1 MKLSSLTRENWDSPR
16 AKIKRKAKAVSP
28 FITLYI
34 LTVLGLGLLIYQKAE
49 ENRQLKN
56 TLSQIIFEHGMKGCP
71 VLTEGRTN
79 IVISAETT
87 LDARNALGKIANDLD
102 DFHAAIN
109 KAERIKLK

>member
-1 MKLSSLTRENWDSPR
+1 MGLMHLTRENWDSPKAR
-16 AKIKRKAKAVSP
+16 FKRKLKASLP
-28 FITLYI
+28 YITFYT
-34 LTVLGLGLLIYQKAE
+34 LTALGLCLLIHQKVE
-49 ENRQLKN
+49 ENKKLTN
-56 TLSQIIFEHGMKGCP
+56 AINQIIYEHGMKGCP

-79 IVISAETT
+79 IVISAEST